1 MSGTEPILMLDREEV
16 RSLLTWPEL
25 IDATQRALIDLAE
38 GEVLPSISSQLVVPG
53 ASLHLKSGALTE
65 PPIISV
71 KANLR
76 PEAGST
82 SGAILVFDY
91 EKQRLQAVMASG
103 DLTAMRTAAIAAVAA
118 RALVG
123 PGPVRVALVGAGPVA
138 QRIDEALE
146 YLGIAGDVRIWSRTH
161 EHAIDLAAA
170 YQGPVEHRACRTVS
184 DTVIG
189 ADLVITCTPSQSPLV
204 SVEDLLPDAVI
215 LAMGADSAGKR
226 ELAPG
231 VLDSAEVYADVRSD
245 ALAVG
250 ECAYLGE
257 DSMVRV
263 SSIGTVLQAGIGS
276 RRSGRRIVF
285 DSVGSSAVDA
295 AVVGLVMRQAAQR
308 NLGRRF
314 DLDGGAP
321 GELLR

>member
-1 MSGTEPILMLDREEV
+1 MSGTEPILMLNREEV

-25 IDATQRALIDLAE
+25 IDAAQRALIDLAE
-38 GEVLPSISSQLVVPG
+38 GDSLPSISSQLIVPG
-53 ASLHLKSGALTE
+53 ASLHLKSGALAE

-91 EKQRLQAVMASG
+91 EKQRLQALMASG

-123 PGPVRVALVGAGPVA
+123 PEPVRVALIGAGPVA
-138 QRIDEALE
+138 HRIDEALE
-146 YLGIAGDVRIWSRTH
+146 YLGIAAEVRIWSRTH
-161 EHAIDLAAA
+161 EHAIDLATA
-170 YQGPVEHRACRTVS
+170 YKGQVEHRACRTIS
-184 DTVIG
+184 DTVTG

-215 LAMGADSAGKR
+215 LAMGADSVGKR

-231 VLDSAEVYADVRSD
+231 VLDSAEVYADVRLD

-250 ECAYLGE
+250 ESAYLNE
-257 DSMVRV
+257 ESAARV
-263 SSIGTVLQAGIGS
+263 LSIGPVLSAGIGS
-276 RRSGRRIVF
+276 RTRDRRIVF

-295 AVVGLVMRQAAQR
+295 AVVGLVLRQAAER
-308 NLGRRF
+308 ALGRQF

-321 GELLR
+321 GELLK